1 MGFSKRLMRVH
12 HGVRGMLITAG
23 ALGFLGALVTV
34 LMWWSF
40 TQAVNGVLLGNATL
54 EQLAPVLGVLMGAI
68 LARAALQGVRDWVG
82 QTTSITTRA
91 DLRNRL
97 TRHVIALGPNF
108 TRSER
113 TGELV
118 TTVLEGVDRL
128 DGYYARFLPASMQAA
143 LVPLVILA
151 VAVWLDPLSA
161 LVMVVTVPLI
171 PVFMWLLGTY
181 AQQHSQRQFLELRRM
196 SAHFL
201 DVLQGL
207 ETLKLFNRG
216 QAQTERID
224 TISQRFR
231 ERTMDVLRVAFL
243 SGFALELTATISTA
257 IVAVTV
263 GFRLLEGFIPFDR
276 ALLVLLLAPEFYGPW
291 RQLGLEHHAGMEAST
306 AAERIFEVLDTP
318 LQMATLTHS
327 QRDSIGEGE
336 MISRQAVHD
345 TGIHLEFQNV
355 SFTYPNAN
363 QPALDGVNL
372 RLEPGT
378 RTALVGQSGAGKS
391 TLAALVLRFLEP
403 SGGTITANGVPVSAF
418 EPDAW
423 RQSVAFVPQKPHV
436 FDGTILENLR
446 LAKPA
451 ANLEEISMACKL
463 AGLLERIESLPDGFD
478 TVLGENASR
487 LSGGERQRLAI
498 ARAFLKDAPI
508 LVLDEPTSNLDVD
521 SEARVIAALDRLMVG
536 RTVLIVAHRLRT
548 VIGADR
554 IVVLHDGRVLEQGR
568 HAELLALGGE
578 YAHLVGSRAKNTV
591 LHGVLERE
599 EHRLP
604 HEFLP
609 EEVLA

>member
-1 MGFSKRLMRVH
+1 MGFSKRLMRAH
-12 HGVRGMLITAG
+12 RGVQGMLATVG

-34 LMWWSF
+34 MMWWSF
-40 TQAVNGVLLGNATL
+40 TQVVNGVLLMNATL
-54 EQLAPVLGVLMGAI
+54 EQLAPILGVLMGAI
-68 LARAALQGVRDWVG
+68 LARAGLQGLRDWIG
-82 QTTSITTRA
+82 QTTSITIRTQ
-91 DLRNRL
+91 LRERL
-97 TRHVIALGPNF
+97 TQHVVALGPNF

-118 TTVLEGVDRL
+118 TTALEGVDRL
-128 DGYYARFLPASMQAA
+128 DGYYARFLPASVLAA

-161 LVMVVTVPLI
+161 LVMLVTVPLI

-181 AQQHSQRQFLELRRM
+181 AQQYSQRQFLELRRM

-216 QAQTERID
+216 QAQTERIAA
-224 TISQRFR
+224 ISQRFR

-243 SGFALELTATISTA
+243 SGLALELTATISTA

-263 GFRLLEGFIPFDR
+263 GFRLLEGYIPFDR

-306 AAERIFEVLDTP
+306 AAERVFEVLDTP
-318 LQMATLTHS
+318 LQTTPLS
-327 QRDSIGEGE
+327 LQVRDLVGAAE
-336 MISRQAVHD
+336 MMSNQAVHD
-345 TGIHLEFQNV
+345 QGIGLEFREV
-355 SFTYPNAN
+355 SYAYPRAN
-363 QPALDGVNL
+363 QPALDSVNL
-372 RLEPGT
+372 RLAPGR

-403 SGGTITANGVPVSAF
+403 SAGTITANGVPIGAL
-418 EPDAW
+418 EPGVW
-423 RQSVAFVPQKPHV
+423 RQYVAFVPQKPHV
-436 FDGTILENLR
+436 FNATILENLR
-446 LAKPA
+446 LARPEA
-451 ANLEEISMACKL
+451 GLDDVRMACKW

-478 TVLGENASR
+478 TVLGENGSR

-521 SEARVIAALDRLMVG
+521 SEAHVIAALDRLMVG

-548 VIGADR
+548 VIGADQ
-554 IVVLHDGRVLEQGR
+554 IVVLRDGRVLECGG
-568 HAELLALGGE
+568 HAELVALGGE
-578 YAHLVGSRAKNTV
+578 YARLVTSRVNKTV
-591 LHGVLERE
+591 PDGASSTRE
-599 EHRLP
+599 DLLR